1 MIFTLAN
8 LFPENCCISKTMEE
22 HQVVVT
28 EASQKGIWTHGYL
41 YGNRSRYVFS
51 TYYRLGF
58 RLLGLSCVLVQ
69 THHLHRPKAHLRSLC
84 CFKAFA
90 KAEKSECYF
99 NSSKVEAGQWVTG
112 HRHHFPQKSKQRGSH
127 AWKWLTFRMVTLQTS
142 SIKWCQ
148 IAEKIGHNFAPHSCR
163 CSLPLF
169 FLQRGS
175 KFLSSPAPTVPP
187 KTL

>member
-1 MIFTLAN
+1 
-8 LFPENCCISKTMEE
+8 MEE

-28 EASQKGIWTHGYL
+28 EASQKGIWTHGQL

-112 HRHHFPQKSKQRGSH
+112 HRHHFPRKSKQRGSH

-148 IAEKIGHNFAPHSCR
+148 IAEKIGLCSFCKEAASSRPVLHPL
-163 CSLPLF
+163 SLPKLF
-169 FLQRGS
+169 KASCLPR
-175 KFLSSPAPTVPP
+175 KWERLLHLSETRCRY
-187 KTL
+187 

>member
-1 MIFTLAN
+1 MQEHKHKIVIQKWWSGGLTWWCGRLPVN
-8 LFPENCCISKTMEE
+8 REE

-28 EASQKGIWTHGYL
+28 EASQKGIWTHGHL

-99 NSSKVEAGQWVTG
+99 NSPKVEAGQWVTG
-112 HRHHFPQKSKQRGSH
+112 HRHHFPRKSKRRWSH
-127 AWKWLTFRMVTLQTS
+127 AWKWLISRMVTLQTS
-142 SIKWCQ
+142 S
-148 IAEKIGHNFAPHSCR
+148 
-163 CSLPLF
+163 
-169 FLQRGS
+169 
-175 KFLSSPAPTVPP
+175 PTV
-187 KTL
+187 